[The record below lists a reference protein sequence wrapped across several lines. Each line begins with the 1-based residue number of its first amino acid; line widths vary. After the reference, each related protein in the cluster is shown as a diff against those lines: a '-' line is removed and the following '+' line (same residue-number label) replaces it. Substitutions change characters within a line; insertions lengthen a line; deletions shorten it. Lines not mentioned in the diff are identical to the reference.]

1 MRARGR
7 RFYIY
12 YEKEKY
18 ILLADQLH
26 MALLNT
32 ALEACM
38 WVTMFIPDICGLER
52 GVSTILWYVFCGIL
66 AFAVTLMWLGMLR
79 FAVADDNG
87 VSIFCLFLKVTRI
100 DWDDVASAEIGC
112 ALSPNPKV
120 PVYMRWIILRPRA
133 NRQWQLVVG
142 GTKRK
147 SRAIYIAASRRN
159 IGIIG
164 AYVHVFGCTRYPQ

>member
-1 MRARGR
+1 MTCCYKHNIMRARGR

-66 AFAVTLMWLGMLR
+66 ALAVTFTWLGMLR

-87 VSIFCLFLKVTRI
+87 VSIFCL
-100 DWDDVASAEIGC
+100 
-112 ALSPNPKV
+112 
-120 PVYMRWIILRPRA
+120 
-133 NRQWQLVVG
+133 
-142 GTKRK
+142 
-147 SRAIYIAASRRN
+147 
-159 IGIIG
+159 
-164 AYVHVFGCTRYPQ
+164 

>member
-1 MRARGR
+1 MRVRGR

-38 WVTMFIPDICGLER
+38 WVMMFIPDICGLER

-66 AFAVTLMWLGMLR
+66 AFAVTLMRLLLCGWVCSDLR
-79 FAVADDNG
+79 
-87 VSIFCLFLKVTRI
+87 
-100 DWDDVASAEIGC
+100 
-112 ALSPNPKV
+112 
-120 PVYMRWIILRPRA
+120 
-133 NRQWQLVVG
+133 
-142 GTKRK
+142 
-147 SRAIYIAASRRN
+147 SRTITA
-159 IGIIG
+159 
-164 AYVHVFGCTRYPQ
+164 

>member
-1 MRARGR
+1 MGHDVHTGYLRLGARCFDHIVVR
-7 RFYIY
+7 
-12 YEKEKY
+12 
-18 ILLADQLH
+18 ILRNL
-26 MALLNT
+26 
-32 ALEACM
+32 
-38 WVTMFIPDICGLER
+38 
-52 GVSTILWYVFCGIL
+52 SFCGYSY
-66 AFAVTLMWLGMLR
+66 AVTLMWLGMLR

-112 ALSPNPKV
+112 AMSPNPKV

-147 SRAIYIAASRRN
+147 SRVIYIAASRRN